1 MAGRLRSSRMNEQVL
16 EEGLRKGVDELRDGL
31 KGLLGKI
38 ERSRDMSQEGMKG
51 MVWKGFES
59 MGMMVDKT
67 IRSVGDRL
75 AEEGRR
81 RDRGER
87 ELEERIEASKLIGDK
102 TSTIND
108 DF

>member
-59 MGMMVDKT
+59 MGRMVDKT

-75 AEEGRR
+75 VEEGRR

-87 ELEERIEASKLIGDK
+87 E
-102 TSTIND
+102 
-108 DF
+108 